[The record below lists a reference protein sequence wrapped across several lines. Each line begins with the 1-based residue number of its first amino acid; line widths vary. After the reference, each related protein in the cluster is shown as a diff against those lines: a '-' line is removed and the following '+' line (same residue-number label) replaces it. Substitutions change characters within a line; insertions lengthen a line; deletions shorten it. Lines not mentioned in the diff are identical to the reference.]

1 MTNRNKQ
8 KGDRAERELAKLLTV
23 ALGIPIRRMLG
34 AGRIDDVGDL
44 DGIDDTAIQVKH
56 LNSIATAINA
66 GVPQL
71 ARQQVN
77 KRAVRGVLFIKHRRH
92 GWIAVTTLDQWAADE
107 IERRETLTT

>member
-44 DGIDDTAIQVKH
+44 DGMSDTAIQVKH
-56 LNSIATAINA
+56 LNSIATAIA
-66 GVPQL
+66 TGIPQL
-71 ARQQVN
+71 ARQQGH
-77 KRAVRGVLFIKHRRH
+77 KRAPNGVLFIKHRRH
-92 GWIAVTTLDQWAADE
+92 GWLAVMTLDQWTTNE
-107 IERRETLTT
+107 KTRESLTT